1 MKNLTH
7 VAGAAV
13 VATIAM
19 AATPSHALVTSS
31 TDPSTIIQASLN
43 LILGPLG
50 TGLATLGLI
59 VMLLQIARFGL
70 AGLMIY
76 VGIVAGIFGSAYVV
90 TQLLGV

>member
-1 MKNLTH
+1 M
-7 VAGAAV
+7 
-13 VATIAM
+13 
-19 AATPSHALVTSS
+19 
-31 TDPSTIIQASLN
+31 
-43 LILGPLG
+43 G

>member
-1 MKNLTH
+1 MGGLAARSWVLAALALSACSQVQSALSPEGDTARSI
-7 VAGAAV
+7 AGLFWFFTIVCAV
-13 VATIAM
+13 VW
-19 AATPSHALVTSS
+19 
-31 TDPSTIIQASLN
+31 
-43 LILGPLG
+43 
-50 TGLATLGLI
+50 LI